1 MLHHIIKII
10 RAERRANLWI
20 WLEMLAV
27 CGLLWFVT
35 DYALT
40 ALRAWTRPMNYD
52 IEHVYRLM
60 VGTVQIDREGNKKNV
75 PADQGKTM
83 MQTLDLVAAY
93 PGLEA
98 ASIQQWGG
106 HYSSS
111 SSTSSFPLDTVM
123 LSSVDVRMVS
133 PDYFRVFRVYGADG
147 SSPEKM
153 AERFSKLRM
162 NDVQRDYYLSRNAV
176 DYVEK
181 VNGEGRESDRRYIG
195 MSDSINYSMVSFI
208 DGVQTEKRIKYNQT
222 LKGILPDQP
231 RSEAEKSDYISLMPI
246 TEEYIGQNELV
257 SYSIYLRVSP
267 EADTPDFEDKFM
279 KRMKAVTQDDT
290 YPIISIRSVSEDRA
304 SVLADPIR
312 QINNHLAIGFFLLL
326 NIFLGIV
333 GTFWVRTEQRRAE
346 VGIRR
351 VVGSTNKSVLSLM
364 FGEGLVLMTL
374 AFLPAAIA
382 AWYVMFHTDLC
393 DITVFPVGWGR
404 LLIGLVCTYLQMF
417 LMVLLGTSIP
427 VTRALRVPPTEAI
440 RSE

>member
-40 ALRAWTRPMNYD
+40 ALRAWSRPLNYD

-60 VGTVQIDREGNKKNV
+60 VGTVRADSEGGQKDMSEDK
-75 PADQGKTM
+75 GKTM

-93 PGLEA
+93 PGVEA

-111 SSTSSFPLDTVM
+111 SSMNSLKLDTVT
-123 LSSVDVRMVS
+123 LSSVEIRMVS

-153 AERFSKLRM
+153 AEQFSKLRM
-162 NDVQRDYYLSRNAV
+162 NDIQRDYYLSRNAL
-176 DYVEK
+176 DHVEQA
-181 VNGEGRESDRRYIG
+181 NGEGRESDRRYLG
-195 MSDSINYSMVSFI
+195 MSDSISYSMLYFL
-208 DGVQTEKRIKYNQT
+208 DDVQVEKKIRYNQT
-222 LKGILPDQP
+222 FKGVLPNQP
-231 RSEAEKSDYISLMPI
+231 RSEAEKSEYICLMPI
-246 TEEYIGQNELV
+246 TEEYIGQNEHV
-257 SYSIYLRVSP
+257 SYSIYLRISP
-267 EADTPDFEDKFM
+267 EADTPDFKEKFM
-279 KRMKAVTQDDT
+279 KRMKAVTQDGT
-290 YPIISIRSVSEDRA
+290 FPIMSIGAVSEDRA
-304 SVLADPIR
+304 IVLADPIR

-404 LLIGLVCTYLQMF
+404 LLIGLICTYLQML